1 VRRARLNRAFWIRGA
16 NMRAQLLVLAIATPM
31 FFFAQINPPAM
42 AQAGST
48 GGTLGNTDKSISGER
63 REEPAEPKSRPQRN
77 QHHAVTAPKQ
87 SSEASCKLAAV
98 WANEIAGVGSS
109 VWTISSDGTAI
120 ERGLGS
126 AQGHASLSGHTLTI
140 IFRTALNN
148 GTYVMQLNR
157 TCSDGSGKV
166 TVLGGIPAGAVYSA
180 VFTRT
185 PSSSD

>member
-1 VRRARLNRAFWIRGA
+1 
-16 NMRAQLLVLAIATPM
+16 MRAQLLVLAIATPIYC
-31 FFFAQINPPAM
+31 FAQATPPAM

-48 GGTLGNTDKSISGER
+48 GGTVGKQDKSVSGS
-63 REEPAEPKSRPQRN
+63 EEPAEPKSRSRHVVSP
-77 QHHAVTAPKQ
+77 PKG

-98 WANEIAGVGSS
+98 WAGEVAGVGSS

-120 ERGLGS
+120 ERGLGG

-140 IFRTALNN
+140 VFHTNLNN
-148 GTYVMQLNR
+148 GTYVMHLNG
-157 TCSDGSGKV
+157 TCSNGSGNV
-166 TVLGGIPAGAVYSA
+166 NVLGGFGAGTYTA